1 MIKIMVLFAVLFIS
15 GCCSVID
22 NKHIGF
28 LPEKLPIAM
37 AGEAFYATI
46 YTNGFPVT
54 WMSFVNDGVYLNE
67 YIENGLK
74 IRLISPREE
83 NSESR
88 GVIEISGIPLA
99 LKSFDVHIVGATVG
113 TQCPGLQFSKT
124 YKISVMK
131 SDIKSTELSLRGSEN
146 GKVMTKCLGM
156 FI

>member
-1 MIKIMVLFAVLFIS
+1 MPQIKNMIIFSIFVIN

-28 LPEKLPIAM
+28 LPEKLPRVV
-37 AGEAFYATI
+37 AGEVFYATI

-67 YIENGLK
+67 YIEDGLK
-74 IRLISPREE
+74 IKLISPREN

-99 LKSFDVHIVGATVG
+99 LKFFDIHIVGSTVG
-113 TQCPGLQFSKT
+113 TQCPGLQFTKT
-124 YKISVMK
+124 YRISVMK
-131 SDIKSTELSLRGSEN
+131 SDNKP
-146 GKVMTKCLGM
+146 
-156 FI
+156 